1 MSKAVILARNAFKID
16 QTCISLHSKKNL
28 LLQQGEGGRAQAG
41 VVIAVVAEA
50 NRSAAATFQWNH
62 VVGLLA
68 ATAATVQPG
77 FAR

>member
-1 MSKAVILARNAFKID
+1 MHLSSW
-16 QTCISLHSKKNL
+16 QKKL

-41 VVIAVVAEA
+41 VVIAVVTEA

-62 VVGLLA
+62 VVGLLTA

>member
-1 MSKAVILARNAFKID
+1 MAR
-16 QTCISLHSKKNL
+16 KKL

-50 NRSAAATFQWNH
+50 NRSAAAATFQWNH
-62 VVGLLA
+62 VVGLNT
-68 ATAATVQPG
+68 ATAATIQPG